1 MTDAAETPSGKRVSL
16 PANLIGQR
24 LRQVR
29 HEQKLSLRSLAAK
42 VGVTGSLL
50 SQIETGQVNPS
61 VDTLYAL
68 AEGLGVPT
76 CYFFEKEEQHNQ
88 HAEPARDPGDGMIV
102 HSDNRRS
109 LRLARGVVWESLLPA
124 EEPHFEWCEVRY
136 PPGSISAETMERH
149 GGRHYLI
156 VLEGRLTVQLAFTDY
171 CLEPGCSMAFDAAV
185 PHQLR
190 NEGSELV
197 RALVA
202 VLQPYQI
209 GSTGPGHNGAPGE

>member
-1 MTDAAETPSGKRVSL
+1 MTDAARPPSGKRVSP
-16 PANLIGQR
+16 PANLIGRR

-102 HSDNRRS
+102 PSDNRRS
-109 LRLARGVVWESLLPA
+109 LRLARGVVWETLLPA
-124 EEPHFEWCEVRY
+124 EEPQFEWCEVRY

-149 GGRHYLI
+149 GGRQYLI
-156 VLEGRLTVQLAFTDY
+156 ALEGRLTVQPACTDSSPD
-171 CLEPGCSMAFDAAV
+171 PGA
-185 PHQLR
+185 
-190 NEGSELV
+190 
-197 RALVA
+197 
-202 VLQPYQI
+202 
-209 GSTGPGHNGAPGE
+209 